1 MIFKMKVAKKGAFM
15 ITITINLSSSKVR
28 CGPSTI
34 YWKLRQIFNQEIKL
48 VVFPGLH
55 IFSSGLENHCFVLFC
70 QEIAQNIVDS
80 WWVSGADQQYNECIL
95 LKFETWDGSHLL
107 LIISA
112 ILRFNFF
119 MFTFKTVFFIDF
131 SCFS

>member
-55 IFSSGLENHCFVLFC
+55 IFSSLELAVVSLLVVDTFEGLE
-70 QEIAQNIVDS
+70 
-80 WWVSGADQQYNECIL
+80 IL
-95 LKFETWDGSHLL
+95 L
-107 LIISA
+107 I
-112 ILRFNFF
+112 
-119 MFTFKTVFFIDF
+119 
-131 SCFS
+131 